1 MPSVRTFR
9 HVLAQLRHPTR
20 VLSPITGR
28 LSWRYGPGYEDRSGD
43 AYSWEGILLLIVY
56 YVGFMIV
63 GDLSDYLIGLI
74 VEREFGSQASLIVF
88 LALYFLFLWLSWL
101 FAVWMTEPKPAA
113 PAARR

>member
-28 LSWRYGPGYEDRSGD
+28 LSRRYGPGYEDRSGG

-56 YVGFMIV
+56 YVGFM
-63 GDLSDYLIGLI
+63 
-74 VEREFGSQASLIVF
+74 
-88 LALYFLFLWLSWL
+88 
-101 FAVWMTEPKPAA
+101 MTEPKSGA

>member
-20 VLSPITGR
+20 VVSPITGPPQ
-28 LSWRYGPGYEDRSGD
+28 L
-43 AYSWEGILLLIVY
+43 AVI
-56 YVGFMIV
+56 GFMIA

-74 VEREFGSQASLIVF
+74 VEREFSSQASLIVF

-101 FAVWMTEPKPAA
+101 FAVRMTEPKSGA